1 MTIFNGTEGRYVT
14 FEQTG
19 TLWTVVLKSSTA
31 VIDKVRCDDY
41 RQAVEYRKAFLKI
54 ARSQEITMGN
64 GALGA
69 PTSTNH

>member
-1 MTIFNGTEGRYVT
+1 MKIFNGTEGRYVT
-14 FEQTG
+14 FEKTG

-54 ARSQEITMGN
+54 ARS
-64 GALGA
+64 
-69 PTSTNH
+69 